1 MFFSG
6 VYKIPFYLNRLG
18 KVGYQS
24 LYAYMEFGNME
35 DWLNMCCN
43 KAVYLAMSGDEM
55 RDMLGVNVVALT
67 YLTKLSVNSM
77 KERNV
82 GLGHIININR

>member
-1 MFFSG
+1 
-6 VYKIPFYLNRLG
+6 
-18 KVGYQS
+18 
-24 LYAYMEFGNME
+24 
-35 DWLNMCCN
+35 MCCN